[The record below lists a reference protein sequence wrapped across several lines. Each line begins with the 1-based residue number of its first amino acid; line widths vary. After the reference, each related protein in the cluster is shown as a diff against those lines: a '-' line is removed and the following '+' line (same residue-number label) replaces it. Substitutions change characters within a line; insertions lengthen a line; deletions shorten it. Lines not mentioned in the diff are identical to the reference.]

1 MKPNNG
7 TCGGEIMFYKTRQT
21 HLEYPMK
28 FNKIKSSPKK

>member
-21 HLEYPMK
+21 HLEY
-28 FNKIKSSPKK
+28 NEVQ